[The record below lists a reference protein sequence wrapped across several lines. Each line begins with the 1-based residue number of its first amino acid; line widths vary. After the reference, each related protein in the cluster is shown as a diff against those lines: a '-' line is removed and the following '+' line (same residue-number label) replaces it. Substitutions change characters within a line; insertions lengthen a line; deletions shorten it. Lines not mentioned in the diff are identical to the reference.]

1 MEMQRNEAIS
11 LVAPKAFDQ
20 DGIQKRLE
28 YSHKPRNNSE
38 IKNRRQA
45 RKFQFGFAL
54 VGAINGNNVRGDRIP
69 SWEKWEYSF
78 QNSSDFLTF

>member
-1 MEMQRNEAIS
+1 MEMQAIS

-20 DGIQKRLE
+20 DEIQKRLE
-28 YSHKPRNNSE
+28 YSHKPRNNSK

-54 VGAINGNNVRGDRIP
+54 INGNNVREDRIP
-69 SWEKWEYSF
+69 LWEK
-78 QNSSDFLTF
+78 